1 MQTDPAATSRRV
13 LEAAKRQRA
22 ELQES
27 MAALEQA
34 LAAPATGRAAQ
45 WTERVHVALVELES
59 DLREHMQSTEEPGGL
74 HAGLLAAAPRLAG
87 PVARLARDHVR
98 LRDAVHDLCNL
109 TGEPGTA
116 DSVPEVRTHGT
127 ALLSELARHRQRG
140 SDLVW
145 EAYEVDI
152 GGEM

>member
-1 MQTDPAATSRRV
+1 METDRATSSDLLQEIIRR
-13 LEAAKRQRA
+13 RA
-22 ELQES
+22 ELRES

-34 LAAPATGRAAQ
+34 LAAPATGRAAR
-45 WTERVHVALVELES
+45 WAERVHVALVELDG
-59 DLREHMQSTEEPGGL
+59 DLRAHVALTEAPGGL
-74 HAGLLAAAPRLAG
+74 HAGLLSAAPRLAG

-98 LRDAVHDLCNL
+98 LRSAVQDLCDL
-109 TGEPGTA
+109 AVAPGA
-116 DSVPEVRTHGT
+116 EESVTEVRALGT

-145 EAYEVDI
+145 EAYQVDI